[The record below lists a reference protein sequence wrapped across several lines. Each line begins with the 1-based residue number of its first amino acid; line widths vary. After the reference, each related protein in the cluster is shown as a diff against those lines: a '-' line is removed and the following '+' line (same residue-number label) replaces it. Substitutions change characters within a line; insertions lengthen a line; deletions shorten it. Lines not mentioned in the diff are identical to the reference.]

1 MAACNPT
8 PAARARAAS
17 FALLACLPAILAT
30 CGPEQPSPAPELTAE
45 QVRDRAANAMR
56 GLSSAHFVV
65 GHQEGGTDLGFGM
78 LTKAEGDG
86 LFPDR
91 AVFLATAVAQQF
103 GGITLEFD
111 IVQHGGDT
119 YLKDRISNRWQT
131 LAPDVLLISFAG
143 VNDAIAD
150 AIAAIDRPAL
160 SGSEADGGGETL
172 LLVGA
177 VDAVALAGLVPS
189 APAGSILDLQVWVG
203 REDFLVRRVEMTGV
217 LFDADPPSMTRYLEL
232 SEFDKPLT
240 IEPPT
245 LE

>member
-1 MAACNPT
+1 M
-8 PAARARAAS
+8 
-17 FALLACLPAILAT
+17 
-30 CGPEQPSPAPELTAE
+30 
-45 QVRDRAANAMR
+45 RD
-56 GLSSAHFVV
+56 LSSAHFVV
-65 GHQEGGTDLGFGM
+65 GHEEGGTDLGFGI

-91 AVFLATAVAQQF
+91 AVFLATAVAEQF

-131 LAPDVLLISFAG
+131 LAPGTLLISFAG

-150 AIAAIDRPAL
+150 AIAAIDQPAL
-160 SGSEADGGGETL
+160 SGGEAEGGGETL
-172 LLVGA
+172 LLLGA
-177 VDAVALAGLVPS
+177 VDASALAGLVPS
-189 APAGSILDLQVWVG
+189 APAGNVLDLQVRVG
-203 REDFLVRRVEMTGV
+203 RGDFLVRRVDMTGV

-240 IEPPT
+240 IEPPA